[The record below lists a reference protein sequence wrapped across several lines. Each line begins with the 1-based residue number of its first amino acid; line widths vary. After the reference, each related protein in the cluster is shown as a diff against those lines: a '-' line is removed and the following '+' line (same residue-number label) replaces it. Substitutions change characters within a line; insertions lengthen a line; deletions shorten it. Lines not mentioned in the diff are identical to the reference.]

1 MNGGE
6 TAAHIFG
13 DYSHMAYKR
22 EGVVVSKQNE
32 RPIHCLIRI
41 IVNTALIMPASMTGV
56 IKRQTMDLK
65 RRFIERAEERRKKRL
80 SKEVAEMRS
89 LDKHYLLRNAS
100 SEDTESR
107 ASSNMST
114 LLTASCIASSLSSIE
129 SSSKVNSLY
138 KRTSTPEE
146 THIIHPVIYKR
157 DIYVNP
163 LQESSMNKPRGN
175 ETRGDKHDVDEAK
188 TSLRPFSVS
197 GSMLCREME
206 KGRVHHVVTTA
217 PQYTMSPQKPIGL
230 PANSIMASMLFR
242 TLEKEEQFSFAG
254 SDGKRTDRKQY
265 PSIPAEVTS
274 SDSHSTTGG
283 STVSAITMYSSEA
296 SSDLR
301 MMKASKDLLAILQ
314 SNNFA
319 AFDAKPKKTLY
330 EA

>member
-1 MNGGE
+1 M
-6 TAAHIFG
+6 AH
-13 DYSHMAYKR
+13 KR

-32 RPIHCLIRI
+32 RPIDCLIRV
-41 IVNTALIMPASMTGV
+41 IVNTALTMPASMTGV

-65 RRFIERAEERRKKRL
+65 RRFVERAEERRKKRL

-138 KRTSTPEE
+138 DRTSTPEE
-146 THIIHPVIYKR
+146 TQIIHPVIYKR
-157 DIYVNP
+157 DIYVP
-163 LQESSMNKPRGN
+163 LNESSMNKPRGI
-175 ETRGDKHDVDEAK
+175 ETRGDKHNLDEAK
-188 TSLRPFSVS
+188 TNLPPFSVS

-206 KGRVHHVVTTA
+206 KGRMHHLVTTA
-217 PQYTMSPQKPIGL
+217 PQYMMSPQKPIGL

-274 SDSHSTTGG
+274 SDSRSTTGG